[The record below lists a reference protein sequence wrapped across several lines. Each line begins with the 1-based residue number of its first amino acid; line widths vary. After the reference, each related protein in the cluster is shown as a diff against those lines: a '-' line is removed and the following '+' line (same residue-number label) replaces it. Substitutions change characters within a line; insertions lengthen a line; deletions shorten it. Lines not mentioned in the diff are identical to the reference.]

1 MKKKR
6 KKSTYSARRF
16 GYARFVNVLQIFGM
30 WLLTANVE
38 KNEKEK
44 TAIVG
49 EKEREEMKLRSK
61 QLYELGK
68 EIENETEKK
77 YKVLAK
83 RKNK

>member
-1 MKKKR
+1 
-6 KKSTYSARRF
+6 
-16 GYARFVNVLQIFGM
+16 M

-61 QLYELGK
+61 KLYELGK

-77 YKVLAK
+77 IQSTCKEKKQIIIMGEVNTHTYAH
-83 RKNK
+83 

>member
-1 MKKKR
+1 
-6 KKSTYSARRF
+6 
-16 GYARFVNVLQIFGM
+16 M

-77 YKVLAK
+77 IQSACK
-83 RKNK
+83 

>member
-1 MKKKR
+1 M
-6 KKSTYSARRF
+6 
-16 GYARFVNVLQIFGM
+16 
-30 WLLTANVE
+30 
-38 KNEKEK
+38 KEK
-44 TAIVG
+44 TARVG

-77 YKVLAK
+77 YKALAK

>member
-1 MKKKR
+1 
-6 KKSTYSARRF
+6 
-16 GYARFVNVLQIFGM
+16 M

-68 EIENETEKK
+68 EIENETEKNIQSACK
-77 YKVLAK
+77 EKKQIIIMGENTHTYVHIHTHTFT
-83 RKNK
+83 